1 MIDRTFAEDG
11 HGPDPLSQ
19 LAAQVAAA
27 RDEQQTK
34 ADTPVTIADVAA
46 AAFVALE
53 TLVALLPD
61 SGKPKVI
68 AAFEE
73 RAAQYAASMEEG
85 T

>member
-1 MIDRTFAEDG
+1 MTDRAGTPAT
-11 HGPDPLSQ
+11 DPLSE

-27 RDEQQTK
+27 HAANDQK

-61 SGKPKVI
+61 SEKPKVI

-73 RAAQYAASMEEG
+73 RAAMYATSMEEELG
-85 T
+85 